1 MRGKIFRY
9 LMLFLTF
16 IFLVMATAVAIFY
29 INPKYIKEK
38 AAPFANKVSF
48 NINDCY
54 VDKIAVEVPASYEL
68 VQIAFSLTETFQ
80 LNKALLNKNT
90 SYYRDVDLYFSKFKN
105 HELIKKIDKY
115 ITYDAYRSDMHN
127 SRFYSLFYDI
137 SDDNRLVN
145 NDIVIPKYPMLLK
158 LYNSDYFI
166 LMGNTDLINDFAKK
180 TNFIAFYNA
189 HKSYYAKLIGLFEQ
203 QCDFENMKNWL
214 EQKFANKYGSYRIVF
229 SSLTGG
235 SHNTVHIED
244 VKRGVKQALMF
255 VCAPDE
261 NLQVTDK
268 DFEIKTGQMVR
279 VVFTEID
286 HNYINPLTDR
296 YEKQLNSAM
305 PSFKAWNSE
314 KVIYYSSS
322 NSVFNEYMTWG
333 VFNLYAL
340 DTYTPENVDT
350 IIQNVV
356 QQMLSRNFHRFPAFN
371 NKLIELYKAKS
382 KPTIDQLYEPMLE
395 WVREETRTHLT
406 PYKKL
411 VETK

>member
-1 MRGKIFRY
+1 VGKMIFKYLKIF
-9 LMLFLTF
+9 LALTF
-16 IFLVMATAVAIFY
+16 LAMAIAVAVFY
-29 INPKYIKEK
+29 FNPKYIKEK

-80 LNKALLNKNT
+80 LNNDLLNRNT

-115 ITYDAYRSDMHN
+115 IAYNDASRSNMYN

-137 SDDNRLVN
+137 NDDNRLVKN
-145 NDIVIPKYPMLLK
+145 GMVIPKYPMLLK

-166 LMGNTDLINDFAKK
+166 LMENTDLINDFAKK
-180 TNFIAFYNA
+180 TNFIAFYNS
-189 HKSYYAKLIGLFEQ
+189 HKSYYTKLIELSNQLCQF
-203 QCDFENMKNWL
+203 DNMKDWM
-214 EQKFANKYGSYRIVF
+214 EQKFANKYSSYRIIF
-229 SSLTGG
+229 SPLTGG

-244 VKRGVKQALMF
+244 IKKGVNQAIMF

-268 DFEIKTGQMVR
+268 DFEIKAGQMAR

-286 HNYINPLTDR
+286 HNYVNPLTDR
-296 YEKQLNSAM
+296 YETLLISAM
-305 PSFKAWNSE
+305 PSYKAWNSQ
-314 KVIYYSSS
+314 KVKYYSSS

-340 DTYTPENVDT
+340 DTYSKENMVT
-350 IIQNVV
+350 IIQTVE
-356 QQMLSRNFHRFPAFN
+356 QQMLRRNFHRFPAFN
-371 NKLIELYKAKS
+371 EKLMVIYKEKS
-382 KPTIDQLYEPMLE
+382 KPTIEQLYEPMLE
-395 WVREETRTHLT
+395 WVKAETRH
-406 PYKKL
+406 
-411 VETK
+411 